1 MIIRCVYP
9 YSPFKNPKCLP
20 VSWKIS
26 YNSASV
32 HILMSLRF
40 FFLFFLSGSSRPR
53 RNGKETPYGISHR
66 SGFEYIEKKRRW
78 KERYGVDDSDDGSR
92 RAG

>member
-20 VSWKIS
+20 VSWKTS

-32 HILMSLRF
+32 HILMFLRF

-53 RNGKETPYGISHR
+53 RNEKETPYGISHR
-66 SGFEYIEKKRRW
+66 GEFWMGEKRS
-78 KERYGVDDSDDGSR
+78 VDGETDMVSMIVTIC
-92 RAG
+92 